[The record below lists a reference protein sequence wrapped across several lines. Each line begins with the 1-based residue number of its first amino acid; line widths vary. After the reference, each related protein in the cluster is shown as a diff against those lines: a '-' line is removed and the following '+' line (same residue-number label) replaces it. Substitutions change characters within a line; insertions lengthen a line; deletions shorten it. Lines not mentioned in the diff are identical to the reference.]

1 MKHNFLSRICSVML
15 VFSMIFAL
23 VACGN
28 EDKTT
33 STSEKSSE
41 STAESST
48 QQSTSVEEE
57 KPAEREHVE
66 LVMYNSIN
74 VMYQGIDET
83 MEAVNAYLKEK
94 LNTTLDVHYY
104 TSKDYKSTIGTIFSS
119 GTYMDIVLTGCS
131 TLPFNENATRNAF
144 VALDEYIDEY
154 LPGTKAQL
162 QESSWD
168 AFTINDHVYGVPIAR
183 DSTTRYNF
191 QANQTLMDD
200 LGITFP
206 ETYRTFFDL
215 EEFFYEAKK
224 LRDAK
229 YPEKSSQP
237 LMKGLNSTLAA
248 YYSYD
253 ELTKGVGTNI
263 PGLSGFAGMGDGE
276 KVFCPYLTDEYRTYA
291 KFRNQLVKDN
301 IIAFDSKNYDPDQ
314 VLKKNGDFLGET
326 SVGTVYVDEDV
337 FAPYYKT
344 SFHPAQESFATT
356 AGVQYGGFGIPATS
370 KHVERALEVIELLNT
385 DPYLA
390 TMMRFGPEGIGWS
403 DENNDGVI
411 ELLGA
416 NTEKSAKN
424 RYMYYFY
431 GWNLGGLLVTKVPPT
446 YPANFTELLKEMNDA
461 GTPSPNL
468 GFVLNTAPVANEIA
482 ACSNVIAEYDGVL
495 QTGQDD
501 NVDKL
506 VDEFVDKLKA
516 NGIEKILEEA
526 QTQLDTWRTAQGK

>member
-1 MKHNFLSRICSVML
+1 MKHNFLSKICSIML

-23 VACGN
+23 AACGN
-28 EDKTT
+28 ENKNAG
-33 STSEKSSE
+33 TSENSSE
-41 STAESST
+41 STAESSS
-48 QQSTSVEEE
+48 QQSTSAEEE

-66 LVMYNSIN
+66 LVVYNLIN
-74 VMYQGIDET
+74 VMYTGIDET
-83 MEAVNAYLKEK
+83 MEAVNEYLKEK

-104 TSKDYKSTIGTIFSS
+104 TTKDYKSTIGTIFSS
-119 GTYMDIVLTGCS
+119 GTYMDIVLTGVAA
-131 TLPFNENATRNAF
+131 LPFTENASRNAF
-144 VALDEYIDEY
+144 VPLEEYIDEY

-162 QESSWD
+162 QENTWD
-168 AFTINDHVYGVPIAR
+168 AFTVNGHVYGIPIFR
-183 DSTTRYNF
+183 DFTTRYNF

-206 ETYRTFFDL
+206 ETYRTVFDM

-229 YPEKSSQP
+229 YPEKASQP
-237 LMKGLNSTLAA
+237 IMKGLTATLNA

-253 ELTKGVGTNI
+253 EITKGVATNI

-276 KVFCPYLTDEYRTYA
+276 KVFCPYLTEEYRTYA

-314 VLKKNGDFLGET
+314 VLKKNGDFLGEM

-356 AGVQYGGFGIPATS
+356 TAVQHGGFAIPATS
-370 KHVERALEVIELLNT
+370 KHVERALEVIELINT
-385 DPYLA
+385 DTYLA
-390 TMMRFGPEGIGWS
+390 TLMRFGPEGIGWS

-416 NTEKSAKN
+416 NTEATAKN
-424 RYMYYFY
+424 RFMYYFY
-431 GWNLGGLLVTKVPPT
+431 GWSIGGLLVTKVPPT
-446 YPANFTELLKEMNDA
+446 YPANFTELLKEMNDN
-461 GTPSPNL
+461 GTLSLNL
-468 GFVLNTAPVANEIA
+468 GFVLDTAPIANEIA

-501 NVDKL
+501 NVDAL
-506 VDEFVDKLKA
+506 VDQFVDKLKA
-516 NGIEKILEEA
+516 NGIEKILTEA
-526 QTQLDTWRTAQGK
+526 QTQLDAWRAAQGK